1 MKNITVIGI
10 RKSRILIN
18 MLLGVA
24 LVGCIIFCA
33 IMWAC
38 YQMNSEFE
46 FWLKNGVEVEAEI
59 TDAKYFE
66 TVNNVSGSV
75 MYDKRWVTYYTYTAS
90 NNTVYSGTAYA
101 YRSNNPSDAEQIAKS
116 KIGTTVAVIIDP
128 NSNNSRLGKLNDI
141 SVEYT
146 KDLVIAII
154 SCLPV
159 LFILYLLV
167 YRGIFRSVQNY
178 RIRKKVGVS
187 TVEKVT
193 EDSPKY
199 VNEDIDKLLYP
210 EAISQGEVTKVIKWI
225 VCYVKVKYQDEN
237 GKLKEKW
244 ARAWFSHREAKFLKH
259 KKFIN
264 IVPYKNTY
272 GILEEMPITK

>member
-1 MKNITVIGI
+1 MDNITVIGI

-38 YQMNSEFE
+38 YKMNSEFE

-66 TVNNVSGSV
+66 TVDNVSDSV
-75 MYDKRWVTYYTYTAS
+75 MYDMRWVTYYSYTAS
-90 NNTVYSGTAYA
+90 DNTVYSGTAYV
-101 YRSNNPSDAEQIAKS
+101 YRTNNPSDAEEIAKS

-128 NSNNSRLGKLNDI
+128 NSDNSRLGKLNNI

-146 KDLVIAII
+146 KDLVIAIV
-154 SCLPV
+154 SCLP
-159 LFILYLLV
+159 LLLILYLLV
-167 YRGIFRSVQNY
+167 YRGIFRSVINY
-178 RIRKKVGVS
+178 KIRKKVGVS

-199 VNEDIDKLLYP
+199 INEDIDKLLHP
-210 EAISQGEVTKVIKWI
+210 EVISQGEVTKVCKWI
-225 VCYVKVKYQDEN
+225 VCYVKVKYNDES
-237 GKLKEKW
+237 GVTREKW
-244 ARAWFSHREAKFLKH
+244 AQSWFTHKEAKFLQE
-259 KKFIN
+259 KKTIT

-272 GILEEMPITK
+272 GILEEMQ

>member
-38 YQMNSEFE
+38 YQMNSVFE

-59 TDAKYFE
+59 TEAKYFE
-66 TVNNVSGSV
+66 TVDNVSGSV
-75 MYDKRWVTYYTYTAS
+75 MYDQRWVTYYTYTAS
-90 NNTVYSGTAYA
+90 DNTVYSGTAYV
-101 YRSNNPSDAEQIAKS
+101 YRSNNPSDAGEIAKS
-116 KIGTTVAVIIDP
+116 KIGTTVTVIIDQ

-146 KDLVIAII
+146 KDLVVAII

-159 LFILYLLV
+159 LLILYLLV

-178 RIRKKVGVS
+178 
-187 TVEKVT
+187 
-193 EDSPKY
+193 
-199 VNEDIDKLLYP
+199 
-210 EAISQGEVTKVIKWI
+210 
-225 VCYVKVKYQDEN
+225 
-237 GKLKEKW
+237 
-244 ARAWFSHREAKFLKH
+244 
-259 KKFIN
+259 
-264 IVPYKNTY
+264 
-272 GILEEMPITK
+272 

>member
-24 LVGCIIFCA
+24 LVGCIILCA

-38 YQMNSEFE
+38 YSINSEFE
-46 FWLKNGVEVEAEI
+46 YWLNNGIEVEATI
-59 TDAKYFE
+59 TEAKYLE
-66 TVNNVSGSV
+66 SSNNMGTHTS
-75 MYDKRWVTYYTYTAS
+75 YDMRWVTIYTYISDDGTE
-90 NNTVYSGTAYA
+90 YRGTAYV
-101 YRSNNPSDAEQIAKS
+101 YRANKPSDAEEIAKS
-116 KIGTTVAVIIDP
+116 KIGTIVTVIIDP
-128 NSNNSRLGKLNDI
+128 NSNNSRFGKLNDI

-146 KDLVIAII
+146 KDLVVAII

-159 LFILYLLV
+159 LLILYLLA

-178 RIRKKVGVS
+178 KIRKKVGVS

-210 EAISQGEVTKVIKWI
+210 EAISQGEVTKVLKWI

-237 GKLKEKW
+237 GATREKW
-244 ARAWFSHREAKFLKH
+244 ARSWFTHKEAKFLQQKRT
-259 KKFIN
+259 IN

-272 GILEEMPITK
+272 GILEEMSAKQ

>member
-1 MKNITVIGI
+1 MNNISVIGI

-38 YQMNSEFE
+38 YQMNSYFE

-66 TVNNVSGSV
+66 TVDNVSDSV
-75 MYDKRWVTYYTYTAS
+75 MYDSRWVTYYTYTAFD
-90 NNTVYSGTAYA
+90 NTVYSGTAYV
-101 YRSNNPSDAEQIAKS
+101 YRANNPNDAEQIAKS

-146 KDLVIAII
+146 KDLVVAII

-178 RIRKKVGVS
+178 KIRKKVGVS

-199 VNEDIDKLLYP
+199 VNEDIDKLLHP
-210 EAISQGEVTKVIKWI
+210 EFITQGEVTKVWKWI

-237 GKLKEKW
+237 GLARERW
-244 ARAWFSHREAKFLKH
+244 ARAWFTHKEVRFLQQ
-259 KKFIN
+259 KKTIN

-272 GILEEMPITK
+272 GILEEMSATK

>member
-24 LVGCIIFCA
+24 LVGCIILCA

-38 YQMNSEFE
+38 YSINSEFE
-46 FWLKNGVEVEAEI
+46 YWLNNGIEVEATI
-59 TDAKYFE
+59 TEAKYLE
-66 TVNNVSGSV
+66 SSNNMGTHTS
-75 MYDKRWVTYYTYTAS
+75 YDMRWVTIYTYISDDGTE
-90 NNTVYSGTAYA
+90 YRGTAYV
-101 YRSNNPSDAEQIAKS
+101 YRANKPSDAEEIAKS
-116 KIGTTVAVIIDP
+116 KIGTIVTVIIDP
-128 NSNNSRLGKLNDI
+128 NSNNSRFGKLNDI

-146 KDLVIAII
+146 KDLVVAII

-159 LFILYLLV
+159 LLILYLLA

-178 RIRKKVGVS
+178 KIRKKVGVS

-210 EAISQGEVTKVIKWI
+210 EAISQGEVTKVLKWI

-237 GKLKEKW
+237 GATREKW
-244 ARAWFSHREAKFLKH
+244 ARSWFTHKEAKFLQQKRT
-259 KKFIN
+259 IN

-272 GILEEMPITK
+272 GILEEMSATK